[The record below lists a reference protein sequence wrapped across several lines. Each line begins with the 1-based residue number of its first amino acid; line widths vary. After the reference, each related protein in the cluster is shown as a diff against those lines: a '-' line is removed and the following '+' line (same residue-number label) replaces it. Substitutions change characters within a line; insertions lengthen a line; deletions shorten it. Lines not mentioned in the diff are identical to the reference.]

1 MEEGDGE
8 RMGCEKGTFL
18 RGGGC
23 RGGDIVCY
31 SIYGFHQG
39 GMEKM
44 GVKGWGRAKGMDV
57 RKDIMHCTAFRF

>member
-1 MEEGDGE
+1 
-8 RMGCEKGTFL
+8 MGNGWGVRRVLFCA
-18 RGGGC
+18 GGGC

-44 GVKGWGRAKGMDV
+44 G
-57 RKDIMHCTAFRF
+57 